1 MKNASV
7 AISSKI
13 ANNRCW
19 ITKNAIIS
27 PKIYIYQ
34 EGSSYGSSRAGI
46 FLEFR
51 VYSIDLRTEYTP
63 YAVRNS
69 FNQNS
74 RYNIIILPICV
85 KLHYNYIILPFGI
98 RHIIILCH
106 VPRTFYLGTNN
117 TFNCSSCKIGFYHEY
132 CNIPM
137 YTYACLYTIYTIIGM
152 MQCFCRLIT
161 PVAHPLYIYLQY
173 CL

>member
-1 MKNASV
+1 MQVWQYQAKLLKTD
-7 AISSKI
+7 IGLRKMQLFPQ
-13 ANNRCW
+13 
-19 ITKNAIIS
+19 KF
-27 PKIYIYQ
+27 IYI
-34 EGSSYGSSRAGI
+34 R
-46 FLEFR
+46 R
-51 VYSIDLRTEYTP
+51 VHHMVPVDPIDLRTEYTP

-137 YTYACLYTIYTIIGM
+137 YTYACLYTIYYYRNDVVFLQINYTRCAPIIHI
-152 MQCFCRLIT
+152 FAILPLIKT
-161 PVAHPLYIYLQY
+161 ET
-173 CL
+173 CGK